1 VAQLYAAF
9 RLPFFHSFSLTIFLL
24 ENNDFTGYGLP
35 MADLLLKDVPE
46 DLQAQLE
53 QEASAHFRTPD
64 QEALARIEMS
74 FQIQEAFNTKRVQG
88 WIDEALAS
96 GPAEPLSR
104 EQFDAAFQRAM
115 RRFESRQQPA

>member
-1 VAQLYAAF
+1 
-9 RLPFFHSFSLTIFLL
+9 
-24 ENNDFTGYGLP
+24 

-46 DLQAQLE
+46 DLRAQLE

-74 FQIQEAFNTKRVQG
+74 FQIQEAFTAKRVQD

-104 EQFDAAFQRAM
+104 
-115 RRFESRQQPA
+115 